1 MCMVFVWICD
11 MVISKYAI
19 VIVGRYVCIWLMYSL
34 DLYIILRQD
43 IIDNKIGSIIYI
55 LNLDI

>member
-1 MCMVFVWICD
+1 MVFVWICD

>member
-1 MCMVFVWICD
+1 MVFVWICD
-11 MVISKYAI
+11 MVVSKYAI
-19 VIVGRYVCIWLMYSL
+19 VIVGRYVCIWLMYLL